1 MSGKSLKAALES
13 GSFVVTTEVGPPK
26 GTNLDRMRE
35 HIELLKNLVDG
46 INITDNQSSVMRLSS
61 LGGACLVKELGG
73 EPVLQVTCRDRNRL
87 AIQSDLL
94 FAATRGIVN
103 VLCLTGDAAVVGDH
117 PDAKGVF
124 DLDSVQLLRLIGT
137 LASGLDMGGNK
148 LDAPVTFFKGAT
160 VTPEA
165 RPPGPQM
172 LKFEKKIEAG
182 AEFFQT
188 QAVYDVEA
196 MRRMADRA
204 AKLGARILAGIL
216 LLSSARMARYLN
228 KNVPGVFVPEALV
241 EELESTPK
249 GTAKKKGIEIAARM
263 IRRLR
268 EEKLCAGVHIMAI
281 GAEEVVPEILRQ
293 AGMVP

>member
-1 MSGKSLKAALES
+1 MNGKSLKAALAS

-26 GTNLDRMRE
+26 GADLGRMRE
-35 HIELLKNLVDG
+35 HVEILKDRVDG
-46 INITDNQSSVMRLSS
+46 INVTDNQSSVMRLSS
-61 LGGACLVKELGG
+61 LGGACLIKELGG

-94 FAATRGIVN
+94 FAASRGIAN
-103 VLCLTGDAAVVGDH
+103 VLCLTGDAVVVGDH
-117 PDAKGVF
+117 PDAKAVF
-124 DLDSVQLLRLIGT
+124 DLDSVQLLRLLGM
-137 LASGLDMGGNK
+137 LEAGRDMGGNK
-148 LDAPVTFFKGAT
+148 LDGTATFFKGAT

-188 QAVYDVEA
+188 QAVYDAEA
-196 MRRMADRA
+196 MRRLADRA
-204 AKLGARILAGIL
+204 SRYGARILAGIL
-216 LLSSARMARYLN
+216 LLSSAKMARYLN

-241 EELESTPK
+241 EELESAPK

-263 IRRLR
+263 IRQLR
-268 EEKLCAGVHIMAI
+268 EEKLCAGVHVMAI
-281 GAEEVVPEILRQ
+281 GAEELVPEILRQ
-293 AGMVP
+293 AGMM

>member
-1 MSGKSLKAALES
+1 MSGKSLKAALAS

-26 GTNLDRMRE
+26 GADLGRMRE
-35 HIELLKNLVDG
+35 HVELLRDRVDG
-46 INITDNQSSVMRLSS
+46 INVTDNQSSVMRLSS
-61 LGGACLVKELGG
+61 LGGACLIKELGG

-94 FAATRGIVN
+94 FAASRGITN
-103 VLCLTGDAAVVGDH
+103 VLCLTGDAVVVGDH
-117 PDAKGVF
+117 PDAKAVF
-124 DLDSVQLLRLIGT
+124 DLDSVQLLRLLGM
-137 LASGLDMGGNK
+137 LEAGRDMGGNK
-148 LDAPVTFFKGAT
+148 LDGPAVFFKGAT

-188 QAVYDVEA
+188 QAVYDAEA
-196 MRRMADRA
+196 MRRLADRA
-204 AKLGARILAGIL
+204 SRYGVRILAGIL
-216 LLSSARMARYLN
+216 LLSSAKMARYLN

-241 EELESTPK
+241 EELESAPK

-263 IRRLR
+263 IRVLR
-268 EEKLCAGVHIMAI
+268 EEKLCAGVHVMAI
-281 GAEEVVPEILRQ
+281 GAEELVPEILRQ
-293 AGMVP
+293 AGMM